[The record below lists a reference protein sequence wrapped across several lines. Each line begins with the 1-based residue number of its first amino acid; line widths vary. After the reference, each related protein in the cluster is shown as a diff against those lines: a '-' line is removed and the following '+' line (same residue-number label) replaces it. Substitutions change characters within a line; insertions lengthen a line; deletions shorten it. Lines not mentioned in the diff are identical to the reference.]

1 MGKIWITVIA
11 ISIFLIIT
19 LIYWRFTRGTIK
31 TKYGHN
37 WKIWGART
45 FYWQD
50 AIYTITGITFLI
62 LVILKWTD
70 VLTF

>member
-1 MGKIWITVIA
+1 MGKIWLTVIA
-11 ISIFLIIT
+11 IIIFLIIT

>member
-1 MGKIWITVIA
+1 MAEIWIIVIA
-11 ISIFLIIT
+11 VSIFLTIT
-19 LIYWRFTRGTIK
+19 LIYWKFTRETIK

-50 AIYTITGITFLI
+50 AIYICSGITFLI
-62 LVILKWTD
+62 LVLLKWTE

>member
-1 MGKIWITVIA
+1 MDKLWITIIA

-19 LIYWRFTRGTIK
+19 LIYWKFTRKTIK

-37 WKIWGART
+37 WKKWGART

>member
-1 MGKIWITVIA
+1 MGKIWVILIS

-19 LIYWRFTRGTIK
+19 LIYWRFTRGYIK
-31 TKYGHN
+31 KVYGNN

-50 AIYTITGITFLI
+50 AIFICTGITFLI
-62 LVILKWTD
+62 LVLLKWTNI
-70 VLTF
+70 LNF